1 MESVLQEESEKPSG
15 EDRRK
20 SGRAKEGAGGKR
32 EKQRQKEIA
41 NTSLR

>member
-1 MESVLQEESEKPSG
+1 MESALQKEREKPRG

-32 EKQRQKEIA
+32 EKQRQKYIA